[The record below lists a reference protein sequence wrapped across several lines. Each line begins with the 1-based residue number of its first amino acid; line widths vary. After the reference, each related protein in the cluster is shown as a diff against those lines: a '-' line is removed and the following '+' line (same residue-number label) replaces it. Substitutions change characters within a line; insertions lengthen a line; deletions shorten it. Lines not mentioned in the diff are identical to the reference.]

1 MENFGSFLPIL
12 ILIVVGGARI
22 LATVRRKARNRD
34 QTRKPE
40 EASQP
45 FRTASPQKTDRGF
58 HPWEDEYRDPSS
70 SVTVEGAEQKVRQAP
85 QADNDD
91 EEEFS
96 AWSLSVDEE
105 TPKPA
110 PAATP
115 KPGEL
120 SAKLSAVLS
129 TKVPADTNPASVF
142 TALSVTS
149 AVSVSGEI
157 PAWLQSPSQP
167 EARQAEVP
175 ASDVTAPKPSAP
187 EAAAADSGT
196 SGGVPRKSG
205 ALSRIRSLPPLQQG
219 IVWAE
224 ILGAPKGL

>member
-1 MENFGSFLPIL
+1 M
-12 ILIVVGGARI
+12 
-22 LATVRRKARNRD
+22 VRRRARSRD
-34 QTRKPE
+34 QTP
-40 EASQP
+40 AGHPPVST

-58 HPWEDEYRDPSS
+58 HPWEDEYRDPAS

-85 QADNDD
+85 QADNDND
-91 EEEFS
+91 GEEFS
-96 AWSLSVDEE
+96 AWSLSVDDE

-110 PAATP
+110 PAASP

-120 SAKLSAVLS
+120 SAKLSAAPPEALS
-129 TKVPADTNPASVF
+129 AKLPMDTNAASIF
-142 TALSVTS
+142 TSLSVTS

-167 EARQAEVP
+167 EAEPA
-175 ASDVTAPKPSAP
+175 ASDVTAPTPSAP
-187 EAAAADSGT
+187 EAVTGGSGT
-196 SGGVPRKSG
+196 SGESPRKSG